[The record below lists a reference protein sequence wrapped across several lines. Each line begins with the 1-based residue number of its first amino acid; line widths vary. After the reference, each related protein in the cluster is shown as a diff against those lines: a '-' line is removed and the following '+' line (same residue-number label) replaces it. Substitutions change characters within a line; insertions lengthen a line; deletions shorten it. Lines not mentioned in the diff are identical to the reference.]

1 MSFQTSQTLLGGGEI
16 QVPNLRGLFP
26 SLLWMIRSAYE
37 ISRSGLQNC
46 CMGVRPTR
54 KSASLKHSCA
64 VFAYR
69 LRPHFSDNL
78 LLHSGGGS
86 CGLWLYLRQ
95 WSAGI
100 QTNGSGVV
108 LCLLLSSLFSALFT
122 FNALS

>member
-1 MSFQTSQTLLGGGEI
+1 MKFQAVDYRI
-16 QVPNLRGLFP
+16 V
-26 SLLWMIRSAYE
+26 A
-37 ISRSGLQNC
+37 C
-46 CMGVRPTR
+46 AVRPTR
-54 KSASLKHSCA
+54 RSASLKHSCA
-64 VFAYR
+64 VFTHR
-69 LRPHFSDNL
+69 LRLHFSDNL